1 MWGSAVRVCPGLR
14 IGGMGDWLSW
24 LEHRLCKP
32 GVVGSSPT
40 FSTRAPHWAPDGSLT
55 GWEREEQRRE
65 RDRRPAGAPERGET
79 SNDNYETHERPGG
92 ASRPGEERRRG
103 PRARARRRASD
114 IGRTGDAYGS
124 QRRRRARQAAKGR
137 GEARA
142 AMDPRAPEWGNPPRG
157 RRGIRRMAEA
167 NPVNRNIQVAGGK
180 ENNSDPPSSGERK
193 GASPNRGRRG
203 APGVVGPA

>member
-1 MWGSAVRVCPGLR
+1 MGAGSSSLPGTTVAGFGTVPGLA
-14 IGGMGDWLSW
+14 GGRDAGAI
-24 LEHRLCKP
+24 P
-32 GVVGSSPT
+32 AIP
-40 FSTRAPHWAPDGSLT
+40 TRARHRRPRGGSLT

-65 RDRRPAGAPERGET
+65 RDRRPARAPERGET